1 MFVMVWPNYW
11 ALVQH
16 LLLWP
21 GGVVVRA
28 LDLRLWRLRVWLLSL
43 RSHVTTLGKLLT
55 CASVTKQCNLVPVK
69 GRWCPA
75 VGKVTVVLAMRHRLQ
90 WFIHLQAHGL
100 RKGDEH
106 SAYAPHGALP
116 WSIHCFAGKTE
127 DWSASP
133 EAAEPAVWSRTPG
146 EGDEQMF
153 PVQVSHCHL
162 QLLLV
167 TLLSLQS

>member
-1 MFVMVWPNYW
+1 MVWPSYW

-43 RSHVTTLGKLLT
+43 RSHVTTLGKLFT

-100 RKGDEH
+100 RKGDDH
-106 SAYAPHGALP
+106 SAYTPHGAFIVLQAKLKIDQHHLKLQNLLYEVAHLEKEM
-116 WSIHCFAGKTE
+116 SKCFQFK
-127 DWSASP
+127 S
-133 EAAEPAVWSRTPG
+133 
-146 EGDEQMF
+146 
-153 PVQVSHCHL
+153 
-162 QLLLV
+162 V
-167 TLLSLQS
+167 TATCSCF